1 MQIGGDDISI
11 MMFFNVCL
19 HVHLQSF
26 PFCADWQKSDSSV
39 DGVPQGYWR
48 LN

>member
-26 PFCADWQKSDSSV
+26 PFCADWQNFTAQLTGCHRGIGD
-39 DGVPQGYWR
+39 
-48 LN
+48 